1 MTKQEI
7 KMGIII
13 AIFMVLALIIIAV
26 MLESLL
32 GSDDFILV
40 TLLLMVG
47 LVIIWLFKAR
57 A

>member
-13 AIFMVLALIIIAV
+13 AIFMVLALIVIAV
-26 MLESLL
+26 MLESIL